1 MNPIAAKSAVDAP
14 LPDFENNVSEF
25 ESDFLDFVNDTDAKF
40 DFNLLRYPLTQQP
53 PEPTPLRFDDSI
65 YPKTK
70 KELNQL
76 FKVETG
82 KNIAGDVWG
91 NQVVIEDNASID
103 GSLYSVK
110 DMVLGENCSIG
121 GSIVAGGR
129 LEIRSNC
136 QIGGTVVAAEIVL
149 HGNIRADGTIYS
161 RGDLLSRGSLEAQ
174 ELLAGGNIQLTGQ
187 DNDEVTVEAATIFAQ
202 NGEIEINIP
211 VKLGLSRRTA
221 NIQLQKFYLSRAGD
235 GTFRLARTVTTASG
249 GARAGQGALITNL
262 SDAELEKLLADL
274 ATVEQ

>member
-1 MNPIAAKSAVDAP
+1 MNPIAAKLAGDAP
-14 LPDFENNVSEF
+14 LPDFENNIVEF
-25 ESDFLDFVNDTDAKF
+25 ETDFLEFVNDTDPKF
-40 DFNLLRYPLTQQP
+40 DANLLRYPLTQQL
-53 PEPTPLRFDDSI
+53 PETMALRLDDSI

-70 KELNQL
+70 KDLNQL
-76 FKVETG
+76 FKVEKG
-82 KNIAGDVWG
+82 KQVAGDIWG
-91 NQVVIEDNASID
+91 NQVVIEDNATID

-129 LEIRSNC
+129 LEVRNGC
-136 QIGGTVVAAEIVL
+136 QIGGALVAGEIVL

-187 DNDEVTVEAATIFAQ
+187 DADEIIVEAATIFAQ
-202 NGEIEINIP
+202 NGEIEVNVPI
-211 VKLGLSRRTA
+211 KLGLSQRTV
-221 NIQLQKFYLSRAGD
+221 NLLLQKFYLSRSGD
-235 GTFRLARTVTTASG
+235 GTFRLARTPAASPG
-249 GARAGQGALITNL
+249 GTRTGQGALITNL

-274 ATVEQ
+274 ATAER